1 VANQPIKIL
10 LLEDDAN
17 LGSLIEEHLC
27 LQGYEVV
34 RCVDGEEGLKRFAA
48 DQFDLCLVD
57 VMMPKLDG
65 FAFAENVR
73 CRDVETPIMF
83 LTARSLKED
92 KIKGFKIGC
101 DDYLTKPFSIEE
113 LLLRIQAILKRT
125 HNGTTEKALPT
136 PFQLGKYVFDY
147 RRQLLVLK
155 SKQYKLT
162 FKEAELL
169 RLFCLNLNQTL
180 EREVALK
187 QIWGEDNYFN
197 SRSMDVFIS
206 RLRKYLKDDPRVE
219 ILSVHGAGFRLVVD

>member
-1 VANQPIKIL
+1 VADQPIRIL
-10 LLEDDAN
+10 LLEDDTN
-17 LGSLIEEHLC
+17 LGILIQEHLTM
-27 LQGYEVV
+27 QGYEVV
-34 RCVDGEEGLKRFAA
+34 LCADGEEGLRHFAGR
-48 DQFDLCLVD
+48 QFDLCLVD

-65 FAFAENVR
+65 FAFAESVR
-73 CRDVETPIMF
+73 CRNAEIPIMF

-113 LLLRIQAILKRT
+113 LLLRIRAILKRT
-125 HNGTTEKALPT
+125 RNGTAEKSLPT
-136 PFQLGKYVFDY
+136 LFQLGKYVFDY

-155 SKQYKLT
+155 STHYRLT
-162 FKEAELL
+162 SKEAELL
-169 RLFCLNLNQTL
+169 HLLCLNLNQTL
-180 EREVALK
+180 QRETALT
-187 QIWGEDNYFN
+187 QIWGEESYFN

>member
-1 VANQPIKIL
+1 MASQPIRIL
-10 LLEDDAN
+10 LLEDDTN
-17 LGSLIEEHLC
+17 LGILVEEHLSR
-27 LQGYEVV
+27 QGYEVV
-34 RCVDGEEGLKRFAA
+34 LCVDGEEGLRRFAG

-73 CRDVETPIMF
+73 CRDSEIPIMF

-101 DDYLTKPFSIEE
+101 DDYLTKPFSTEE

-125 HNGTTEKALPT
+125 HNGTVEKSLPT
-136 PFQLGKYVFDY
+136 TFQLGKYVFDY

-155 SKQYKLT
+155 SRQYKLT
-162 FKEAELL
+162 SKEAELL
-169 RLFCLNLNQTL
+169 RLLCLNLNRTL
-180 EREVALK
+180 QRETALK
-187 QIWGEDNYFN
+187 QIWGEENYFN

-219 ILSVHGAGFRLVVD
+219 ILSIHGEGFRLVVD

>member
-1 VANQPIKIL
+1 MVSQSIKIL

-17 LGSLIEEHLC
+17 LGIMIEEHLC
-27 LQGYEVV
+27 LQGYRVV
-34 RCVDGEEGLKRFAA
+34 LCADGEEGLKRFAT

-65 FAFAENVR
+65 FAFAERVR
-73 CRDVETPIMF
+73 CRDAEVPIMF

-125 HNGTTEKALPT
+125 HNGAAEKSLPT

-162 FKEAELL
+162 SKEAELL
-169 RLFCLNLNQTL
+169 RLLCLNLNQTL
-180 EREVALK
+180 QRETALTR
-187 QIWGEDNYFN
+187 IWGEESYFN

>member
-1 VANQPIKIL
+1 MTNQPIRIL
-10 LLEDDAN
+10 LLEDDTN
-17 LGSLIEEHLC
+17 LGILIEEHLA
-27 LQGYEVV
+27 LQGYKVIL
-34 RCVDGEEGLKRFAA
+34 CADGEEGLKRFAG

-73 CRDVETPIMF
+73 CRNAEIPIMF

-125 HNGTTEKALPT
+125 HNGLAEKSLPT
-136 PFQLGKYVFDY
+136 SFQLGKYVFDY
-147 RRQLLVLK
+147 RRQLLSLK
-155 SKQYKLT
+155 SRQYKLT
-162 FKEAELL
+162 SKEAELL
-169 RLFCLNLNQTL
+169 RLLCLNLNQTL
-180 EREVALK
+180 QRDLALT

-206 RLRKYLKDDPRVE
+206 RLRKYLKDDSRVE
-219 ILSVHGAGFRLVVD
+219 LLSVHGTGFRLVVD

>member
-1 VANQPIKIL
+1 
-10 LLEDDAN
+10 
-17 LGSLIEEHLC
+17 
-27 LQGYEVV
+27 
-34 RCVDGEEGLKRFAA
+34 
-48 DQFDLCLVD
+48 
-57 VMMPKLDG
+57 
-65 FAFAENVR
+65 
-73 CRDVETPIMF
+73 MF

-125 HNGTTEKALPT
+125 HNGAAEKSLPT

-169 RLFCLNLNQTL
+169 RLLCLNLNQTL
-180 EREVALK
+180 QRETGSQTDL
-187 QIWGEDNYFN
+187 G
-197 SRSMDVFIS
+197 
-206 RLRKYLKDDPRVE
+206 
-219 ILSVHGAGFRLVVD
+219 

>member
-1 VANQPIKIL
+1 MIEPSARIL

-17 LGSLIEEHLC
+17 LGTLIEEHLS
-27 LQGYEVV
+27 LQGYRVV
-34 RCVDGEEGLKRFAA
+34 LCADGEEGLKRFSE

-65 FAFAENVR
+65 FSFAEKVR
-73 CRDVETPIMF
+73 SRDAETPIMF

-92 KIKGFKIGC
+92 RIRGFRIGC
-101 DDYLTKPFSIEE
+101 DDYLTKPFSVEE

-125 HNGTTEKALPT
+125 HNGPAGKSLPG
-136 PFQLGKYVFDY
+136 PVQLGKYVFDH
-147 RRQLLVLK
+147 RRQLLTFK

-169 RLFCLNLNQTL
+169 RLLFLNLNQTL
-180 EREVALK
+180 LRETALK
-187 QIWGEDNYFN
+187 QVWGEDSYFN

-219 ILSVHGAGFRLVVD
+219 ILSIHGSGFRLVVD

>member
-1 VANQPIKIL
+1 MVSKTIRIL
-10 LLEDDAN
+10 LLEDDTN
-17 LGSLIEEHLC
+17 LGILIEEHLS

-34 RCVDGEEGLKRFAA
+34 LCADGEEGLKRFAG

-73 CRDVETPIMF
+73 CRDAEIPIMF

-125 HNGTTEKALPT
+125 HNGSSEKSLPT
-136 PFQLGKYVFDY
+136 PFTLGKYAFDY

-169 RLFCLNLNQTL
+169 RLLCLNLNQTL
-180 EREVALK
+180 QREVALK
-187 QIWGEDNYFN
+187 QIWGEESYFN